1 MGTLRR
7 RTVHRPVPQSAT
19 ISEKNGQTFARWKSR
34 GKWHVAPITET
45 NDGTRTVVVEVGT
58 YSGRYL
64 DHTGKTVERST
75 GCKDETNARQKLA
88 KWEKEAEQIRAGVL
102 DAGELDTARTAVGP
116 IEPHLADYLQSLVV
130 AQVSDVYRTNA
141 DRSIRRLM
149 RELGLEV
156 LRDLRRDKIEPWF
169 ANAIFEDMGACNRN
183 LFRQSI
189 VSFANWLAEAKRI
202 REHDLAG
209 IPVAVRRLDPR
220 RQRRSLTPDEI
231 GRLLD
236 VAAARPLDDARTLR
250 TGKRKGERTAEV
262 RPEVVERL
270 LAIGR
275 ERVMIYRTLLFT
287 GLRCD
292 ELRTLTVARLDLTP
306 GSECVILEAS
316 NEKNGNGS
324 TIPLRA
330 DLAADIRQWI
340 GERQLAATDRLFTVP
355 AGLRR
360 ILDRDL
366 KAAGIPKRDDRGK
379 TIDVHALRG
388 TFCTMLSTT
397 GTAPRTAQAAM
408 RHSNIGLTMN
418 TYTDPRLLA
427 VREAVERLPEMN
439 AKSSL
444 PTSESDS
451 VHDCARTGG
460 PNGHFLTLAGTMKAE
475 SKYASNERLTDGNPC
490 FVNEKPPVT
499 SGVTGGRDVERRRVE
514 LPTSSLRTKRSTK

>member
-7 RTVHRPVPQSAT
+7 RTVHRPVPKSAIFT
-19 ISEKNGQTFARWKSR
+19 QKNGRTFAKWKSR
-34 GKWHVAPITET
+34 GKWHTAPVTESE
-45 NDGTRTVVVEVGT
+45 DGARTVAVETGT
-58 YSGRYL
+58 YSARFK

-75 GCKDETNARQKLA
+75 GCREETNARQKLA

-102 DAGELDTARTAVGP
+102 DAGELDTARTAAGP

-130 AQVSDVYRTNA
+130 SQVSDVYKANS

-149 RELGLEV
+149 REVPLEV
-156 LRDLRRDKIEPWF
+156 LRDLRRDKVEPWF
-169 ANAIFEDMGACNRN
+169 ANAVAADMGACNRN

-189 VSFANWLAEAKRI
+189 VSFGNWLAEAKRI

-236 VAAARPLDDARTLR
+236 VAAARPLLDARTLR

-306 GSECVILEAS
+306 GAECVILEAC

-330 DLAADIRQWI
+330 DLAADLRRWI
-340 GERQLAATDRLFTVP
+340 DERHLAATDRLFTVP

-408 RHSNIGLTMN
+408 RHGNIGLTMN

-439 AKSSL
+439 AKSSAQ
-444 PTSESDS
+444 TSESDS
-451 VHDCARTGG
+451 VHDCARAGDQKGQFLAYADMMGG
-460 PNGHFLTLAGTMKAE
+460 Q
-475 SKYASNERLTDGNPC
+475 SKNMNDRRLTDEKPC

-499 SGVTGGRDVERRRVE
+499 SCVIGGHDVERRRVE
-514 LPTSSLRTKRSTK
+514 LPTSSLRTKRSTR